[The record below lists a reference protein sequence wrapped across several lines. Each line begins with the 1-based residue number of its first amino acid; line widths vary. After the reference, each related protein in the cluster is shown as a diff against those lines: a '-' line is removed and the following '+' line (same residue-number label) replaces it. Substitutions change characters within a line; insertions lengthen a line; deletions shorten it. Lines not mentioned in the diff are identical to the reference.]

1 MLFGRSQGTCGKAC
15 RAVAWVLLDEV
26 SLGFELWRQFNG
38 FPASSQKAP
47 AVVKYPAKAGK

>member
-1 MLFGRSQGTCGKAC
+1 V